1 MFVECYKNH
10 GVETLRLVEGKSGIS
25 KNGKRTVTK
34 RVILTLGPLHRYDDG
49 QPDYVKRLK
58 QSFVDGNP
66 LIDSLLPYTINLN
79 NPRISYS
86 IWLNP
91 LYELIAAFNPSS
103 SRMRSIK
110 HWA

>member
-34 RVILTLGPLHRYDDG
+34 RVIMTLVPLHRYDDG

-66 LIDSLLPYTINLN
+66 LIDSLF
-79 NPRISYS
+79 
-86 IWLNP
+86 
-91 LYELIAAFNPSS
+91 A
-103 SRMRSIK
+103 
-110 HWA
+110 